1 MKKLLRILL
10 LLVVVATIAFTV
22 FWYARPADLD
32 FEEFRAV
39 VPHAAAS
46 RFADVEGVGRV
57 HYQEKGTGR
66 ALVLIHG
73 NNSSTYS
80 WADVFDELAKEFRVV
95 ALDLKGFGF
104 TAKPAGDYRVETQA
118 ALVVGLLDR
127 LGIERAALCGSSMG
141 GAVALAVA
149 INYPQRV
156 DSLILVG
163 SSAFND
169 VRGGSLAPAY
179 LRWPYI
185 GGAVTAL
192 ALTSDSLVREGL
204 RKSFHDTSRVTDERV
219 AAYYRPLRTRGGQRA
234 ARLVRDQRDYTR
246 IERALDTIRQPTLL
260 IWGAQDRVNLLEDA
274 RRLHSQIREAQL
286 VVFDNCGHLPQEEM
300 PEWFTREV
308 LSFMKAEAG
317 AIRQARWPVATSSSA
332 LRMAAPAAPRTVL

>member
-10 LLVVVATIAFTV
+10 LLIVAAAIGFAV
-22 FWYARPADLD
+22 FWYSRPVDLN
-32 FEEFRAV
+32 FEEFRAA
-39 VPHAAAS
+39 VPHSAAS

-57 HYQEKGTGR
+57 HYQEKGRGR

-73 NNSSTYS
+73 NNSSAYS
-80 WADVFDELAKEFRVV
+80 WADVFDQLAKEFRVV

-104 TAKPAGDYRVETQA
+104 TAKPEGDYRVETQA
-118 ALVVGLLDR
+118 ALIVRLMDG

-141 GAVALAVA
+141 GAVALAAA

-156 DSLILVG
+156 DALILVG
-163 SSAFND
+163 SSGFEET
-169 VRGGSLAPAY
+169 RGGSLAPAY

-204 RKSFHDTSRVTDERV
+204 RKSFHDASKVTPERV

-234 ARLVRDQRDYTR
+234 ARLARDQRNYR
-246 IERALDTIRQPTLL
+246 GIESALDKIRQPTLL
-260 IWGAQDRVNLLEDA
+260 IWGAQDRLNLLEDG
-274 RRLHSQIREAQL
+274 RRLHSKIKDAQL
-286 VVFDNCGHLPQEEM
+286 VVFDDCGHLPQEEM
-300 PEWFTREV
+300 PERFAREV
-308 LSFMKAEAG
+308 SGFMKSKA
-317 AIRQARWPVATSSSA
+317 
-332 LRMAAPAAPRTVL
+332 

>member
-1 MKKLLRILL
+1 MKKPSRVLLVLL
-10 LLVVVATIAFTV
+10 LLAAIACAV

-46 RFADVEGVGRV
+46 RFAYVEGVGRV

-66 ALVLIHG
+66 SLVLIHG
-73 NNSSTYS
+73 NNSSAYS
-80 WADVFDELAKEFRVV
+80 WTDVFDGLAKEFRVI

-104 TAKPAGDYRVETQA
+104 TAKPAGDYSVETQA
-118 ALVVGLLDR
+118 ALVVRLLDG

-141 GAVALAVA
+141 GAVALAAA

-163 SSAFND
+163 SSAFNEG
-169 VRGGSLAPAY
+169 RGGSLAPAY
-179 LRWPYI
+179 VRWPYI
-185 GGAVTAL
+185 GGIVTAL

-204 RKSFHDTSRVTDERV
+204 RKSFYDASKVTDERV
-219 AAYYRPLRTRGGQRA
+219 AAYYRPLRTRNGQRA

-246 IERALDTIRQPTLL
+246 IERGLDNIRQPTLL
-260 IWGAQDRVNLLEDA
+260 IWGAEDRLNLLEDGQ
-274 RRLHSQIREAQL
+274 RLHSRITGSQL
-286 VVFDNCGHLPQEEM
+286 VVYDHCGHLPQEEM
-300 PEWFTREV
+300 PERFTREV
-308 LSFMKAEAG
+308 SNFMNAKAEAV
-317 AIRQARWPVATSSSA
+317 R
-332 LRMAAPAAPRTVL
+332 

>member
-1 MKKLLRILL
+1 MRKLARLLL
-10 LLVVVATIAFTV
+10 LLVLVVAVAFTI
-22 FWYARPADLD
+22 FWYSRPDDLD
-32 FEEFRAV
+32 FEEFRAA
-39 VPHAAAS
+39 VPHSAAS

-73 NNSSTYS
+73 NNSSAYS
-80 WADVFDELAKEFRVV
+80 WRDVFDELAKDFRVV

-118 ALVVGLLDR
+118 ALVMRLLDQ
-127 LGIERAALCGSSMG
+127 LKIERATLCGSSMG
-141 GAVALAVA
+141 GAVALTAA
-149 INYPQRV
+149 INYPERV
-156 DSLILVG
+156 DALILVD
-163 SSAFND
+163 SSAFNE
-169 VRGGSLAPAY
+169 VSGGASLAPAY

-204 RKSFHDTSRVTDERV
+204 RKSFYDGSKVTEERV

-234 ARLVRDQRDYTR
+234 ARLVRDQRDYTQ
-246 IERALDTIRQPTLL
+246 IENSLDKIRQPALL
-260 IWGAQDRVNLLEDA
+260 IWGAQDRLNILEDGK
-274 RRLHSQIREAQL
+274 RLHAKLAGSQL

-300 PEWFTREV
+300 PERFAREV
-308 LSFMKAEAG
+308 TKFMKANAEAS
-317 AIRQARWPVATSSSA
+317 R
-332 LRMAAPAAPRTVL
+332 

>member
-1 MKKLLRILL
+1 MRKLLRILL
-10 LLVVVATIAFTV
+10 VLVVAAAIAFTI

-32 FEEFRAV
+32 FEEFRAA

-73 NNSSTYS
+73 NNSSAYS
-80 WADVFDELAKEFRVV
+80 WAEVFDELAKEFRVV

-104 TAKPAGDYRVETQA
+104 TAKPEGDYSVEAQA
-118 ALVVGLLDR
+118 ALVVRLMDG

-141 GAVALAVA
+141 GAVALAAA

-156 DSLILVG
+156 DSLVLVG
-163 SSAFND
+163 SSAFNE

-179 LRWPYI
+179 VRWPYI
-185 GGAVTAL
+185 GGAITAL

-204 RKSFHDTSRVTDERV
+204 RKSFHDASKVTDERV

-246 IERALDTIRQPTLL
+246 IERALDKIRQPALL
-260 IWGAQDRVNLLEDA
+260 IWGAGDRLNLLEDG
-274 RRLHSQIREAQL
+274 RRLQSKMKEAQL

-300 PEWFTREV
+300 PERFTREV
-308 LSFMKAEAG
+308 SSFMKSKAKAV
-317 AIRQARWPVATSSSA
+317 R
-332 LRMAAPAAPRTVL
+332 

>member
-10 LLVVVATIAFTV
+10 LLVVVAAIAFTV

-32 FEEFRAV
+32 FEEFRAA
-39 VPHAAAS
+39 VPHTAAS

-57 HYQEKGTGR
+57 HYQEKGSGR

-104 TAKPAGDYRVETQA
+104 TAKPDGDYSIEAQA
-118 ALVVGLLDR
+118 ALVVRLLDR

-141 GAVALAVA
+141 GAVALATA

-156 DSLILVG
+156 DSLVLVG
-163 SSAFND
+163 SSAFD
-169 VRGGSLAPAY
+169 EVRGGSLAPAY
-179 LRWPYI
+179 VRWPYI
-185 GGAVTAL
+185 GGAITAL
-192 ALTSDSLVREGL
+192 ALTSDALVREGL
-204 RKSFHDTSRVTDERV
+204 RKSFHDPSKVTDERV

-234 ARLVRDQRDYTR
+234 ARLVRDGRDYTR
-246 IERALDTIRQPTLL
+246 IERALDKIRQPTLL
-260 IWGAQDRVNLLEDA
+260 IWGAQDRVNLLEDG
-274 RRLHSQIREAQL
+274 RRLHSLITGSQL

-300 PEWFTREV
+300 PAAFAREV
-308 LSFMKAEAG
+308 VGFMKRTAD
-317 AIRQARWPVATSSSA
+317 
-332 LRMAAPAAPRTVL
+332 AANR